1 MSEEHDI
8 VPTLRM
14 FDGLYMNLA
23 ADEIERLRNQ
33 LAAVRDEVKNVR
45 RFHFQHNPA
54 NTGLAIGFNSI
65 LAKIDDLPRGR
76 VIND

>member
-1 MSEEHDI
+1 MSDERDI

-23 ADEIERLRNQ
+23 ADEIERLREQ
-33 LAAVRDEVKNVR
+33 LAAVRAEVVRVR
-45 RFHFQHNPA
+45 RFHFDHNSA

-65 LAKIDDLPRGR
+65 LAKIDDVPRGS